1 MDTMTIENRSLQD
14 KFMLRLPDGMRE
26 RLKMA
31 AAENNRSLNA
41 EIISRL
47 ELTLEHFADLSAF
60 GMDAVARRLESS
72 MAISEEV
79 MHKLIYELRAAG
91 GSLNENDRD
100 VSSALEIYAQDT
112 GRNKGS
118 AVHAILE
125 DWLREKGYL
134 PK

>member
-1 MDTMTIENRSLQD
+1 MTTENRSLQD

-26 RLKMA
+26 RLKA
-31 AAENNRSLNA
+31 VAAENNRSLNA
-41 EIISRL
+41 EIVSRL
-47 ELTLEHFADLSAF
+47 EMTLERMSDINAF
-60 GMDAVARRLESS
+60 GMDAFARRLEASL
-72 MAISEEV
+72 AISEEV
-79 MHKLIYELRAAG
+79 MFKLIYELRAAG

-100 VSSALEIYAQDT
+100 VSAALEIYAQDT

>member
-26 RLKMA
+26 RLKAA

-41 EIISRL
+41 EIVSRL
-47 ELTLEHFADLSAF
+47 ELTLERMSDINAF
-60 GMDAVARRLESS
+60 GMDAFARRLEASL
-72 MAISEEV
+72 AISEEV